1 MEKVYRVIDIQQLE
15 VCPTTIGVNVF
26 VSKRKT
32 RVPTLSSSVEAFT
45 SLLEGFN
52 EISYQGVEPTL
63 HNHRAKWH
71 D

>member
-15 VCPTTIGVNVF
+15 VCPITIGVSVF

-32 RVPTLSSSVEAFT
+32 RVATLSSSVEALA

-52 EISYQGVEPTL
+52 EIGYQGIEATL
-63 HNHRAKWH
+63 HSHTAQMA
-71 D
+71 